1 MKTISPVNN
10 KKIIIFLFAVLFII
24 TPFTIGLHSND
35 DYSSIFD
42 SSLFIDDDD
51 LLFDSHSS
59 CIIENNVSFIFCLA
73 ITFFIQYKEK
83 TFHQTLSIFSVFLSR
98 APPLSLSK

>member
-10 KKIIIFLFAVLFII
+10 KRRIIIFLFAVLCTI
-24 TPFTIGLHSND
+24 TPFVIGLHSND

-59 CIIENNVSFIFCLA
+59 CIIENNVSFVFCLA
-73 ITFFIQYKEK
+73 CTFFIQPEE
-83 TFHQTLSIFSVFLSR
+83 TFHQALSIFPIFLSR
-98 APPLSLSK
+98 ASPLSLPT